1 MSQEEKKTLQEQ
13 DLTGVSGGGLECNG
27 NCYFVPT
34 AAVEKKLFDGAI
46 YVKCDST
53 CFGAFGANCS
63 CHGSL
68 RCKDKYHRVE
78 QLVTGQWGPA
88 PSAEN
93 NHSASDKLFRMT

>member
-1 MSQEEKKTLQEQ
+1 MNQEEKKTLQEQ

-27 NCYFVPT
+27 NCYFVP
-34 AAVEKKLFDGAI
+34 AASFEKKLFDGAI
-46 YVKCDST
+46 YVRCEST

-78 QLVTGQWGPA
+78 QTPSGQWGPA
-88 PSAEN
+88 PAAEN
-93 NHSASDKLFRMT
+93 NHSASDKLFKMS